1 MELSSNSVC
10 REFGEQSC
18 KGCSMNNSRRKIL
31 KRALSMLESASQII
45 SQATEQEQDSL
56 DNLPESLQS
65 SERYEKMEDAV
76 SLLESAIED
85 IDSASDKLRDATG

>member
-18 KGCSMNNSRRKIL
+18 RGCSMNNSRRKIL

-45 SQATEQEQDSL
+45 SQAADQEQDSL
-56 DNLPESLQS
+56 DNLPESLQ
-65 SERYEKMEDAV
+65 
-76 SLLESAIED
+76 
-85 IDSASDKLRDATG
+85 

>member
-1 MELSSNSVC
+1 
-10 REFGEQSC
+10 
-18 KGCSMNNSRRKIL
+18 MNDNRRKNL
-31 KRALSMLESASQII
+31 KRALSMLESANQII
-45 SQATEQEQDSL
+45 SQAADQEQDSL

-76 SLLESAIED
+76 LLLESAIED

>member
-1 MELSSNSVC
+1 
-10 REFGEQSC
+10 
-18 KGCSMNNSRRKIL
+18 MNDSRRKNL
-31 KRALSMLESASQII
+31 KRALSMLESANQII
-45 SQATEQEQDSL
+45 SQAADQEQDSL

-65 SERYEKMEDAV
+65 SEQYEKMEDAV

>member
-1 MELSSNSVC
+1 
-10 REFGEQSC
+10 
-18 KGCSMNNSRRKIL
+18 MNDNRRKNL
-31 KRALSMLESASQII
+31 KRALSMLESANQII
-45 SQATEQEQDSL
+45 SQAADQEQDSL

-65 SERYEKMEDAV
+65 SEQYEKMEDAV

>member
-1 MELSSNSVC
+1 
-10 REFGEQSC
+10 
-18 KGCSMNNSRRKIL
+18 MNDNRRKNL
-31 KRALSMLESASQII
+31 KRALSMLESANQII
-45 SQATEQEQDSL
+45 SQAADQEQDSL

>member
-1 MELSSNSVC
+1 
-10 REFGEQSC
+10 
-18 KGCSMNNSRRKIL
+18 
-31 KRALSMLESASQII
+31 MLESANQII
-45 SQATEQEQDSL
+45 SQAADQEQDSL

-65 SERYEKMEDAV
+65 SEQYEKMEDAV